1 MVPILKINFKMI
13 KKQNQRNHIMNYDTI
28 TIPSQLDCFVQEK
41 LPDSKNNFLETVKS
55 KNIFTIKGTI
65 PQYDMFDLRC
75 KCCGSEMHAHGSI
88 TERLTHIPLCKSFEK
103 EVYDTITDT
112 MVKRS
117 VPVDRMEICIEIFHY
132 RCQKCGKVIQ
142 ETIPFKARN
151 HRITEKL
158 YGYVC
163 GLLEQDLTLTKIS
176 KITGL
181 HVNTVKDIDKER
193 VTSLY
198 TENGEL
204 KKPKIMPG
212 FLP

>member
-1 MVPILKINFKMI
+1 
-13 KKQNQRNHIMNYDTI
+13 MNYDTI

-117 VPVDRMEICIEIFHY
+117 VPVDRTEICIEIFRY
-132 RCQKCGKVIQ
+132 RCQK
-142 ETIPFKARN
+142 
-151 HRITEKL
+151 
-158 YGYVC
+158 
-163 GLLEQDLTLTKIS
+163 
-176 KITGL
+176 
-181 HVNTVKDIDKER
+181 
-193 VTSLY
+193 
-198 TENGEL
+198 
-204 KKPKIMPG
+204 
-212 FLP
+212 